1 MHHLCP
7 RSRRHPS
14 LSERIHG
21 MSSPGGI
28 LNALATAL
36 HGSIRTAPSIHRLRL
51 GLLGYLIPFAPLAFV
66 SQCQCRPSRVLSPLV
81 FFPISTHFTAP
92 PEIPSAPTV
101 LQLGSFH
108 RLSRVEPWDWTADLK
123 SHLQTPYAQSFQI
136 TLACILCLTAAA
148 GTELADAYSSD
159 TVIASSPGKEVH
171 DPWAFYLHAALL
183 RQAFA
188 HCGKF
193 PTAASRRSLGR
204 VSVPVWLI
212 ILSDQLLIIALLL
225 PHQLA
230 NQTQAPPRADS
241 SFCSSAYG
249 PGVRSQQYSHPYPLT
264 SIPRA
269 SYPFSFDHGG
279 GASQNRKTHIAL
291 GLGIIRLELMTS
303 TTSRFYRKK
312 ILFSMFY
319 SILVGEEPDSVLLKK
334 ERKQNQ
340 VKTIRIN
347 PFFLRQRSYHFRRN
361 WSYISFQF
369 PFKSSYVFPR
379 PFETSKKGQIPFLR
393 LTSLLLSWY
402 NPLPAEP
409 PFLLGP
415 QRQNVGLV
423 PTVHHGRKDS
433 PSRDH

>member
-1 MHHLCP
+1 
-7 RSRRHPS
+7 
-14 LSERIHG
+14 

-108 RLSRVEPWDWTADLK
+108 RLSRVEPWDLTADLK
-123 SHLQTPYAQSFQI
+123 SHLQTLYGPI
-136 TLACILCLTAAA
+136 IPDNACILCLTAAA
-148 GTELADAYSSD
+148 GTELADAYSPD

-212 ILSDQLLIIALLL
+212 ILSDQLLIIALPFPAVVPL
-225 PHQLA
+225 
-230 NQTQAPPRADS
+230 PRAGS
-241 SFCSSAYG
+241 YALLTR
-249 PGVRSQQYSHPYPLT
+249 PPL
-264 SIPRA
+264 
-269 SYPFSFDHGG
+269 
-279 GASQNRKTHIAL
+279 
-291 GLGIIRLELMTS
+291 
-303 TTSRFYRKK
+303 
-312 ILFSMFY
+312 
-319 SILVGEEPDSVLLKK
+319 
-334 ERKQNQ
+334 
-340 VKTIRIN
+340 
-347 PFFLRQRSYHFRRN
+347 
-361 WSYISFQF
+361 
-369 PFKSSYVFPR
+369 
-379 PFETSKKGQIPFLR
+379 ET
-393 LTSLLLSWY
+393 
-402 NPLPAEP
+402 PLPVRLACVKHAASVHPEP
-409 PFLLGP
+409 GS
-415 QRQNVGLV
+415 N
-423 PTVHHGRKDS
+423 S
-433 PSRDH
+433 P